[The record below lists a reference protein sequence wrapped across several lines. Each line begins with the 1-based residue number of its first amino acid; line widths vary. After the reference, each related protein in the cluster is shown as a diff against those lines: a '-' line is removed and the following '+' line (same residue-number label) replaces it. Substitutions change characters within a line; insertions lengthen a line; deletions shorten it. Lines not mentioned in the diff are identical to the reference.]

1 MAHKFKTPQGEE
13 PPNEIQIT
21 DPERCRMHKLPL
33 EPAYVALKVEL
44 GRAIVRLLHKMPGC
58 RADILVGTQELVLW
72 GPPRKISEAYQIV
85 MTFLCNCLKKPVGFI
100 TTTNYERRRPQTTI
114 TTKYDDD
121 EIQLRRLQ

>member
-1 MAHKFKTPQGEE
+1 MTMEHKFKKPQGEE
-13 PPNEIQIT
+13 PPKKIEIPE
-21 DPERCRMHKLPL
+21 PERCRMHKLPL
-33 EPAYVALKVEL
+33 EPAYMALKDEL
-44 GRAIVRLLHKMPGC
+44 ENGIVMGC
-58 RADILVGTQELVLW
+58 KADINVPTQELVLW

-85 MTFLCNCLKKPVGFI
+85 MTFLCNCLSKPVGFI